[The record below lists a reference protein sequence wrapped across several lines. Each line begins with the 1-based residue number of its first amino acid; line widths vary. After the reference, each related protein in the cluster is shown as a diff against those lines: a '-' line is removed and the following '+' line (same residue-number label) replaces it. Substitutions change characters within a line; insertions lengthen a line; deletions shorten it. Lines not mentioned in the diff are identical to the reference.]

1 MNHMI
6 KQGFYATEVRNG
18 LAIIEVIRIN
28 DGYNVEVEFD
38 NHITQLRSRLDD
50 NFSSFAKTKELLE
63 NSDRSIYLGKP

>member
-1 MNHMI
+1 MNHKI
-6 KQGFYATEVRNG
+6 KQGFYATEVRSG